1 MRYAVVALALGVSAI
16 ALGSRAYRANEPQHV
31 DFASGRYSITTRA
44 EREAECFDFADASGR
59 VAFTECGSLDTLCD
73 APTSARFDAD
83 GDGFDDVYFET
94 CSGKLL
100 VSEHAGKIDERRVDA
115 LEWWPREV
123 LDHGLDLFAVGAIYI
138 ALACVLALIVGL
150 RRCRSPRAPHE
161 PHRASL

>member
-1 MRYAVVALALGVSAI
+1 MRYALAALVIGVAAVALGA
-16 ALGSRAYRANEPQHV
+16 RACSANEPHYV

-44 EREAECFDFADASGR
+44 EREAECFDFEDASGH

-73 APTSARFDAD
+73 DPTSARFDAD
-83 GDGFDDVYFET
+83 GDGFDDIYFET